1 MTFVLNMEQ
10 EEKLTLFLKEIVTAV
25 NSSDWLSV
33 TLSQPRDKAGK
44 AKSLYFRPLE
54 LKGKIVVQMVV
65 RYKDKEET
73 KNFNIPEFLAFA
85 SQSIRQHFYYAH
97 LITPH
102 KEGHL
107 LISKRGFVTL
117 KWKKTIQKETPTL
130 IHDKE
135 KSYTIPPNAPFFHRL
150 GISSK
155 EGVVLPSQFSKYKQ
169 ICRYVEL
176 LFPLLESL
184 NPGDSLTVADMGCGK
199 GYLTFALHQYLMN
212 SGFAHARTIGVDLKE
227 EVIHTNNQIA
237 HETNMEGLEFI
248 YGDIA
253 STVDLKTDMLI
264 ALHACN
270 TATDEAIFYGLQ
282 QKAKIIVV
290 APCCHK
296 QVRKSMESNDVTG
309 SLFRYG
315 IIQER
320 FASDLTDLIRANVL
334 KYYGYQV
341 KVMEFVNVEHTPKN
355 IMITAEYKGNVTES
369 ARTEVENWMKL
380 FGIREHY
387 LLQKLG
393 WSNKS

>member
-1 MTFVLNMEQ
+1 M
-10 EEKLTLFLKEIVTAV
+10 
-25 NSSDWLSV
+25 
-33 TLSQPRDKAGK
+33 
-44 AKSLYFRPLE
+44 
-54 LKGKIVVQMVV
+54 
-65 RYKDKEET
+65 
-73 KNFNIPEFLAFA
+73 
-85 SQSIRQHFYYAH
+85 
-97 LITPH
+97 
-102 KEGHL
+102 
-107 LISKRGFVTL
+107 
-117 KWKKTIQKETPTL
+117 
-130 IHDKE
+130 
-135 KSYTIPPNAPFFHRL
+135 
-150 GISSK
+150 
-155 EGVVLPSQFSKYKQ
+155 
-169 ICRYVEL
+169 
-176 LFPLLESL
+176 
-184 NPGDSLTVADMGCGK
+184 
-199 GYLTFALHQYLMN
+199 TFALHQYLMN

>member
-1 MTFVLNMEQ
+1 
-10 EEKLTLFLKEIVTAV
+10 
-25 NSSDWLSV
+25 
-33 TLSQPRDKAGK
+33 
-44 AKSLYFRPLE
+44 
-54 LKGKIVVQMVV
+54 
-65 RYKDKEET
+65 
-73 KNFNIPEFLAFA
+73 
-85 SQSIRQHFYYAH
+85 
-97 LITPH
+97 
-102 KEGHL
+102 
-107 LISKRGFVTL
+107 
-117 KWKKTIQKETPTL
+117 
-130 IHDKE
+130 
-135 KSYTIPPNAPFFHRL
+135 
-150 GISSK
+150 
-155 EGVVLPSQFSKYKQ
+155 
-169 ICRYVEL
+169 
-176 LFPLLESL
+176 
-184 NPGDSLTVADMGCGK
+184 MGCGK

-212 SGFAHARTIGVDLKE
+212 SGFAHTRTIGVDLKE

-334 KYYGYQV
+334 RYYGYQV